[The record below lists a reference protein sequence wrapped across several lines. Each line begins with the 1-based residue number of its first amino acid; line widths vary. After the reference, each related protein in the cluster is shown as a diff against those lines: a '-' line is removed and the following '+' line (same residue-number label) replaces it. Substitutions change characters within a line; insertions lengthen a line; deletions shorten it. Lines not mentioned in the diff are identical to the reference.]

1 MRIVQTF
8 WSKPFWEAERKKGLQ
23 QACGWCN
30 PLYYYM
36 SHALSC
42 LSLRQFYDDVE
53 LYTDTAGK
61 RLLIDELQLPYTE
74 VHLLPEELDSY
85 PSELW
90 ALGKVFVYRD
100 QREPFLHVDND
111 VFIWQRFPDNIVQAP
126 LVAQNY
132 ERDIAFNRA
141 NVINVMMIADNIPP
155 YMRRMKA
162 TDEANVGIFGGTDTD
177 FIRRYA
183 DEALRFATANVDKLS
198 RLQYHYYFNTVF
210 EQYLL
215 TCLAASEGREITYAF
230 DDVDDHFSQM
240 VRFNR
245 VPSPQWYI
253 HPCGPWKWAWWVGEA
268 VASCLHDRFPEAY
281 RQTMDWYGQQTAARV
296 AAATPQGQRPEGRGT
311 TGNVPRLSVV
321 IPAYNMETLVGHC
334 LQTVLT
340 QTYKDMEVIVVDDGS
355 TDTTAQRI
363 AELAAVDERV
373 RPLRQ
378 EHQGVAA
385 ARNRGLAEAR
395 GELIAFVDADDY
407 VHPQYLELMVQA
419 LDAHPDA
426 EMCMTNS
433 IRTKKLTDEALA
445 RHYDRSETAV
455 GEGIIVR
462 RALFVGYRKLSFE
475 QFHTCHG
482 KLFRRRLLEGL
493 SFPEEYMVYEDA
505 VMMNRVY
512 QRVSSCVQVG
522 HRLYFWLSHP
532 SSALATSAAGRLQG
546 AAAYRQ
552 CLSDTPRQ
560 DGMVRAACLQRIF
573 LHSAWIRSLIDE
585 GQYAD
590 LSRQERR
597 AALHIPFRL
606 RVEYWLSHH
615 ITAKKKWQTW
625 CFLHSKHARKGLQR

>member
-1 MRIVQTF
+1 MKIIQTF
-8 WSKPFWEAERKKGLQ
+8 WSKPFREAEHKKGLQ
-23 QACGWCN
+23 QASGWCN

-53 LYTDTAGK
+53 LYTDPAGK
-61 RLLIDELQLPYTE
+61 RLLIDELQLPYTA
-74 VHLLPEELDSY
+74 VHLLPEELESY

-90 ALGKVFVYRD
+90 AIGKIYAYRD
-100 QREPFLHVDND
+100 QTEPFLHVDND
-111 VFIWQRFPDNIVQAP
+111 VFVWQRFPDRIAQAP

-132 ERDIAFNRA
+132 ERGIAFNRA
-141 NVINVMMIADNIPP
+141 NVMNVMMIANDIPP
-155 YMRRMKA
+155 YMQRMRS
-162 TDEANVGIFGGTDTD
+162 TDEANVGIFGGTDTA

-183 DEALRFATANVDKLS
+183 DEAMLFATANVDKLTK
-198 RLQYHYYFNTVF
+198 LQYHYYFNTVF

-363 AELAAVDERV
+363 AELAAVDGRV
-373 RPLRQ
+373 RLLRQ
-378 EHQGVAA
+378 EHRGVAA
-385 ARNRGLAEAR
+385 ARNRALAEAR

-419 LDAHPDA
+419 LDSHPEADMA
-426 EMCMTNS
+426 MTNS
-433 IRTKKLTDEALA
+433 IRTKKLTDEALS
-445 RHYDRSETAV
+445 RHYDDETAAV
-455 GEGIIVR
+455 GEGAIVR
-462 RALFVGYRKLSFE
+462 RALFMGYRKLSFE

-493 SFPEEYMVYEDA
+493 LFPEEYTMYEDA

-512 QRVSSCVQVG
+512 QRVSKCVQVG
-522 HRLYFWLSHP
+522 HHLYFWLNHP
-532 SSALATSAAGRLQG
+532 ASALSNSSAVRLQG
-546 AAAYRQ
+546 MRAYRQ
-552 CLSDTPRQ
+552 CLDETPQSDSMT
-560 DGMVRAACLQRIF
+560 RAACLQRIF
-573 LHSAWIRSLIDE
+573 LHSAWIRSYMDAGE
-585 GQYAD
+585 YAG
-590 LSRQERR
+590 LSRQERH
-597 AALHIPFRL
+597 AAIHIPFRL
-606 RVEYWLSHH
+606 RMEYWLNRH
-615 ITAKKKWQTW
+615 ILVKKKWQTW
-625 CFLHSKHARKGLQR
+625 CFLHSKRARKGLQT